1 MLDPRGE
8 ILSDLLSGVI
18 LEAAQNVKSPEVLLK
33 EMLMNKTL
41 MGMLVSDLSEEEKL
55 QCDFAWRSL
64 DFETVICREIRYN
77 KSLTILFTTAEL
89 QPN

>member
-18 LEAAQNVKSPEVLLK
+18 LEDAQNVKSPEVLLK

-41 MGMLVSDLSEEEKL
+41 NGDVGLG
-55 QCDFAWRSL
+55 SL
-64 DFETVICREIRYN
+64 
-77 KSLTILFTTAEL
+77 
-89 QPN
+89 